1 MQLYLIRHA
10 HALAVEEDAGRPLS
24 AKGHAQVKQLAKFLR
39 AKAAFAPGEIW
50 HSPLARSR
58 QTARLLA
65 AALAP
70 TAKIAEMAGLEPVN
84 PPRTVAARLKPVRHD
99 LAIVGH
105 EPHLSLLAALL
116 VTGAATPDI
125 FKLRKAAVLCLD
137 RDSAAAPTSRW
148 RVRWLL
154 GPELLAQD

>member
-1 MQLYLIRHA
+1 MELYLIRHA
-10 HALAVEEDAGRPLS
+10 HALAETEDPGRPLS
-24 AKGHAQVKQLAKFLR
+24 PKGRAQVRRLAKALR
-39 AKAAFAPGEIW
+39 DRSAFAPAAIW

-65 AALAP
+65 KALAF
-70 TAKIAEMAGLEPVN
+70 TARLTEVAGLEPEN
-84 PPRTVAARLKPVRHD
+84 NPRTLAARLKTHRRA

-116 VTGAATPDI
+116 VTGTATPGL
-125 FKLRKAAVLCLD
+125 FQLQKSAVLCLE
-137 RDSAAAPTSRW
+137 REAAAPGSAW

-154 GPELLAQD
+154 PPGLIA

>member
-1 MQLYLIRHA
+1 MNLYLIRHA
-10 HALAVEEDAGRPLS
+10 HALAETEDAGRPLS
-24 AKGHAQVKQLAKFLR
+24 AKGHAQVKSLAKFLR
-39 AKAAFAPGEIW
+39 AKPAFAPAEVW

-70 TAKIAEMAGLEPVN
+70 TAKISEIAGLEPEN

-116 VTGAATPDI
+116 VTGAVTPDI

-137 RDSAAAPTSRW
+137 REDAASPTAPW

-154 GPELLAQD
+154 APELLA

>member
-1 MQLYLIRHA
+1 MQLFLIRHA
-10 HALAVEEDAGRPLS
+10 HALSEEQDPGRPLS
-24 AKGHAQVKQLAKFLR
+24 PKGRAQVKRLAKFLR
-39 AKAAFAPGEIW
+39 AQPAFAPTAIW

-65 AALAP
+65 QALAP
-70 TAKIAEMAGLEPVN
+70 KAALSEITGLEPEAEAQL
-84 PPRTVAARLKPVRHD
+84 TAKRLKPSQTA

-116 VTGAATPDI
+116 VTGAPNPGV
-125 FKLRKAAVLCLD
+125 FKLRKASVLCLD
-137 RDSAAAPTSRW
+137 RDPAAPSSLW

-154 GPELLAQD
+154 DPELLETR

>member
-1 MQLYLIRHA
+1 MNLYLIRHA
-10 HALAVEEDAGRPLS
+10 HALTELEDPGRPLS
-24 AKGHAQVKQLAKFLR
+24 EKGRGQVKRLVKFLR
-39 AKAAFAPGEIW
+39 SPIAFAPVEIW

-65 AALAP
+65 PVLAP
-70 TAKIAEMAGLEPVN
+70 TAKVVEIAGLEPEN
-84 PPRTVAARLKPVRHD
+84 NPRTLAARLKPVRHD

-116 VTGAATPDI
+116 VTGTATPEI
-125 FKLRKAAVLCLD
+125 FKLRKASVLCLD
-137 RDSAAAPTSRW
+137 HDSTIAESPW

-154 GPELLAQD
+154 APELLE

>member
-1 MQLYLIRHA
+1 MNLYLIRHA
-10 HALAVEEDAGRPLS
+10 HALAETEDAGRPLS
-24 AKGHAQVKQLAKFLR
+24 TKGRTQVKQLAKFLR
-39 AKAAFAPGEIW
+39 AQPAFTPAEIW

-70 TAKIAEMAGLEPVN
+70 TATISEIAGLAPEN

-116 VTGAATPDI
+116 VTGAATPDL

-137 RDSAAAPTSRW
+137 REDPAVPTALW

-154 GPELLAQD
+154 APELLT

>member
-10 HALAVEEDAGRPLS
+10 HALAEEIDPDRPLS
-24 AKGHAQVKQLAKFLR
+24 PKGRAQIKKLARFLQAKS
-39 AKAAFAPGEIW
+39 AFAPAELW

-65 AALAP
+65 GAVCP
-70 TAKIAEMAGLEPVN
+70 SAKVSEIPHLEPEAK
-84 PPRTVAARLKPVRHD
+84 PSTIAARLKTFRRD

-105 EPHLSLLAALL
+105 EPHLSSLASLL
-116 VTGAATPDI
+116 VTGTVRADV
-125 FKLRKAAVLCLD
+125 FKIRKSAVLCLD
-137 RDSAAAPTSRW
+137 RSGPQTAFW

-154 GPELLAQD
+154 APELLD

>member
-1 MQLYLIRHA
+1 MNLYLIRHA
-10 HALAVEEDAGRPLS
+10 HALTETEDAGRPLS
-24 AKGHAQVKQLAKFLR
+24 TKGRTQVTQLAKFLH
-39 AKAAFAPGEIW
+39 AQPAFAPAEVW
-50 HSPLARSR
+50 HSPFARSR

-70 TAKIAEMAGLEPVN
+70 TAAISEIAGLAPEN

-116 VTGAATPDI
+116 VTGAATPNL

-137 RDSAAAPTSRW
+137 REEPAAPTAPW

-154 GPELLAQD
+154 APELLA

>member
-1 MQLYLIRHA
+1 MNLYLIRHA
-10 HALAVEEDAGRPLS
+10 HALTELEDPGRPLS
-24 AKGHAQVKQLAKFLR
+24 EKGRGQVKRLVKFLR
-39 AKAAFAPGEIW
+39 GQIAFDPAEIW

-65 AALAP
+65 PVLAP
-70 TAKIAEMAGLEPVN
+70 IAKVVEIAGLEPENN
-84 PPRTVAARLKPVRHD
+84 PRPLAARLKTVHHD

-116 VTGAATPDI
+116 VTGAATPEV
-125 FKLRKAAVLCLD
+125 FKLRKASVLCLD
-137 RDSAAAPTSRW
+137 HAYATTESPW

-154 GPELLAQD
+154 ASELLE